1 MIKAIIVDD
10 EKKSVQTLML
20 MLNVYCPEV
29 EVVGFANSAI
39 EGAKE
44 IMSKHPDLVFLDV
57 EMTGGSGFDLLESL
71 PERNFKV
78 IFVTAHD
85 HYALKAIKFHAID
98 YILKPIDVEELK
110 TAVTNFTSRK
120 SENKEEPTG
129 IEKLL
134 EHMKMQRIKKIA
146 IPTSN
151 GSEFIS
157 IDEILYLTAER
168 SYCKLFLTNNKS
180 IMVSKSLN
188 EIEELLPSDNFFRIH
203 KSHTVNLAF
212 VKKHI
217 KTDGGI
223 VELSDGTKLYISRT
237 KKDEFSFAMQTFLS
251 LINLSK

>member
-10 EKKSVQTLML
+10 ENKSVQTLML
-20 MLNVYCPEV
+20 MLNVYCPDIEII
-29 EVVGFANSAI
+29 GFAHSAI

-44 IMSKHPDLVFLDV
+44 IMSKKPDLVFLDV
-57 EMTGGSGFDLLESL
+57 EMTGGTGFDLLECL
-71 PERNFKV
+71 PERNFNV

-98 YILKPIDVEELK
+98 YILKPIDVEDLK
-110 TAVTNFTSRK
+110 SAVSNLITHKT
-120 SENKEEPTG
+120 ENKGNRTD

-134 EHMKMQRIKKIA
+134 THMKMQRIRKVA

-151 GSEFIS
+151 GIEFIS
-157 IDEILYLTAER
+157 IDDILYLTAER
-168 SYCKLFLTNNKS
+168 SYCKIFFNNNKN

-188 EIEELLPSDNFFRIH
+188 EIEELLPPDNFFRIH

-223 VELSDGTKLYISRT
+223 VELTDGTKLYISRS
-237 KKDEFSFAMQTFLS
+237 KKDEFSIAMQRFLS
-251 LINLSK
+251 LISPNI

>member
-1 MIKAIIVDD
+1 MVKAIIVDD
-10 EKKSVQTLML
+10 ENKSVQTLTL
-20 MLNVYCPEV
+20 MLNVYCPEI
-29 EVVGFANSAI
+29 EVIGFANSAI
-39 EGAKE
+39 DGAKE
-44 IMSKHPDLVFLDV
+44 VISKKPDLVFLDV

-71 PERNFKV
+71 PERNFNV

-110 TAVTNFTSRK
+110 NAVSNYKSRK
-120 SENKEEPTG
+120 KENKEGPAD

-134 EHMKMQRIKKIA
+134 AHMKMQRIKKVS

-151 GSEFIS
+151 GIEFIS
-157 IDEILYLTAER
+157 VDEILYLTAER
-168 SYCKLFLTNNKS
+168 SYCKIFLTNNKS

-188 EIEELLPSDNFFRIH
+188 EIEELLPTDNFFRIH

-217 KTDGGI
+217 RTDGGI

-237 KKDEFSFAMQTFLS
+237 KKDEFSIVMHKFIS

>member
-10 EKKSVQTLML
+10 ENKSVQALTL

-29 EVVGFANSAI
+29 EVIGFAHSAI
-39 EGAKE
+39 EGEKE
-44 IMSKHPDLVFLDV
+44 IMSKKPDLVFLDV

-71 PERNFKV
+71 PERNFNV

-85 HYALKAIKFHAID
+85 HYALKAIKVHAID

-110 TAVTNFTSRK
+110 NAVTNFKLRK
-120 SENKEEPTG
+120 EGNKEGPAD

-134 EHMKMQRIKKIA
+134 AHMKMQRIKKIA
-146 IPTSN
+146 IPTSD

-157 IDEILYLTAER
+157 IDEILYLTADR
-168 SYCKLFLTNNKS
+168 SYCKIFFTDNKTM
-180 IMVSKSLN
+180 MVSKSLN
-188 EIEELLPSDNFFRIH
+188 EIEEMLPSDTFFRIH

-223 VELSDGTKLYISRT
+223 VELSDGTKLFISRT
-237 KKDEFSFAMQTFLS
+237 KKDEFSVAMQKFITVT
-251 LINLSK
+251 NLSK